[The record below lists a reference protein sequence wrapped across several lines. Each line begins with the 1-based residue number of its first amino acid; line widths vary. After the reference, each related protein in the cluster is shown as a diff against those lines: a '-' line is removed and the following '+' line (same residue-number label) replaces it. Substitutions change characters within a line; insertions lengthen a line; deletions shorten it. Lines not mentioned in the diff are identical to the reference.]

1 MNQKLTVLSLA
12 SALALT
18 PLSTGFAQMNT
29 SSFTESERESESH
42 QETDYSD
49 PHAES
54 DSTSESDAP
63 DTDSEFDSD
72 FKSEF
77 ETEFESEIET
87 DTETDDDTETEA
99 ETEFETDSDHEDAG
113 QEEDADIDASDRDSD
128 SEHESS
134 DEEATEEEEESFEYD
149 FADFFSEFD
158 LEDALEDASELGELR
173 FQIDEDLLDEYL
185 DRQEEEAELF
195 NLEIDD
201 DYDYASAIADL
212 QQSLEENPE
221 NQSLYVELALT
232 YLASGD
238 LSSADEISKQ
248 LNTLAPDTYLSLL
261 LQAELAGSQG
271 NTADKQLYLQK
282 AIESDPTSS
291 IAQFKLGEEL
301 AKAGRHNEAAA
312 HLIIAAALNPD
323 QKEVFEALNNVF
335 AQSGNTELTTFVNGV
350 VPTFDVK
357 PFIEEG
363 RTLMPIRAI
372 SEALGANV
380 GWDNAAR
387 QISIQHGETTIQLV
401 IDSNVA
407 IVNGQETSID
417 VPAKI
422 VDGNTVLPLRFVSET
437 LGANVDWKAE
447 GQLIVI
453 SE

>member
-29 SSFTESERESESH
+29 SSFTESERESESR

-49 PHAES
+49 PHADS
-54 DSTSESDAP
+54 DSTNESDAP

-72 FKSEF
+72 F
-77 ETEFESEIET
+77 ESEIET
-87 DTETDDDTETEA
+87 ETETDDDTETEA
-99 ETEFETDSDHEDAG
+99 ETEFDTDSDQEDFG
-113 QEEDADIDASDRDSD
+113 QEEDEDTDASDRHSD

-134 DEEATEEEEESFEYD
+134 DEEATEEDEESFEYD

-195 NLEIDD
+195 SLEIDD

-248 LNTLAPDTYLSLL
+248 LNTLASDSYLSLL

-282 AIESDPTSS
+282 AVESDPTSS
-291 IAQFKLGEEL
+291 VAQFKLGEEL
-301 AKAGRHNEAAA
+301 AKAGQHNEAAA

-335 AQSGNTELTTFVNGV
+335 AQSGNIELTTFVNGV

-363 RTLMPIRAI
+363 RTLMPVRAI

-380 GWDNAAR
+380 GWDDAAR

-422 VDGNTVLPLRFVSET
+422 VDGNTVLPLRFVSEA